1 MRARIRA
8 AWRAF
13 MERPKSVEQQLLDI
27 QRECNAKAALCIFG
41 PSPTGGFTGLIHG
54 ESRHVVGALLMIV
67 KQIPSGGLIMTTG
80 VAPNQRPQEENLQ

>member
-54 ESRHVVGALLMIV
+54 ESRHVVDALLMIV

>member
-1 MRARIRA
+1 
-8 AWRAF
+8 

-54 ESRHVVGALLMIV
+54 ESRHVVGALHATVKMMIV
-67 KQIPSGGLIMTTG
+67 KQIPSGLIMTTG